1 MKVSREICFDT
12 ETTGLDPD
20 NGDRLV
26 EIGCVELIDGKRTDR
41 FFHELINPGI
51 DVPEESAAIHG
62 ITTEKLV
69 GKPAFSEI
77 ADKLLEFFD
86 DSTLVAHNAGFDIKF
101 INYELELCGH
111 KKLKNEVIDSL
122 MLAKSKFPGQKNNLD
137 ALCKRYNIDNS
148 SRTFHGALLDAE
160 LLADVYV
167 ELNGGAQKSFIEER
181 NDSIK
186 LNNVNIEDFLLKI
199 KMKKVLPSRNF
210 KVSENDLVK
219 HDAFLEKYI
228 PNNIW
233 NNGVT
238 V

>member
-41 FFHELINPGI
+41 FFHELINPGR
-51 DVPEESAAIHG
+51 DVPEEASAIHG

-160 LLADVYV
+160 LLADIYV

-210 KVSENDLVK
+210 KVSENDLAK

>member
-1 MKVSREICFDT
+1 MRINREVCFDT

-41 FFHELINPGI
+41 IFHELINPER
-51 DVPEESAAIHG
+51 DVPEEAAAIHG

-69 GKPAFSEI
+69 GKPTFLEI
-77 ADKLLEFFD
+77 ADKLLEFFG
-86 DSTLVAHNAGFDIKF
+86 DSTLVAHNAGFDMKF
-101 INYELELCGH
+101 INYELELCGR
-111 KKLKNEVIDSL
+111 KRLKNEVVDSL

-148 SRTFHGALLDAE
+148 ARTFHGALLDAE
-160 LLADVYV
+160 LLSDVYV

-186 LNNVNIEDFLLKI
+186 LNNVGMEDFLQKLKT
-199 KMKKVLPSRNF
+199 KKILPSRNF
-210 KVSENDLVK
+210 KVSEDDLAK
-219 HDAFLEKYI
+219 HKAFLEKYI
-228 PNNIW
+228 PNNLW
-233 NNGVT
+233 GNEVSA
-238 V
+238 